1 MKLPVQRTSFV
12 IWLADYFFLCSS
24 LLRWH
29 NCGYLSCH
37 KISNILLECHPGYFF
52 WKWLLHTNYVSYL
65 RKHHFLSPGLK
76 DSFQVLIII
85 PCIKYSLPCFLWQD
99 LIYNTYD
106 YFTSAAIHRYLN
118 KVTWRS
124 KTPILEKLMYHCFRI
139 CVLAYYFKT
148 LMARQNPSLHSTFT
162 HINYQKILPSLMVT
176 VVTKITS

>member
-12 IWLADYFFLCSS
+12 IWLADYFFLCSW

-85 PCIKYSLPCFLWQD
+85 PC
-99 LIYNTYD
+99 
-106 YFTSAAIHRYLN
+106 
-118 KVTWRS
+118 